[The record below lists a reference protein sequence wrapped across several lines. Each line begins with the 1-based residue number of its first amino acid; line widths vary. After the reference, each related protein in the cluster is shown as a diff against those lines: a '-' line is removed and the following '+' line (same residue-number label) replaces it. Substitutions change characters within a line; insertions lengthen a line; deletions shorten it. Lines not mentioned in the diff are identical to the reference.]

1 MLRVISDEDGT
12 LNPAEDP
19 FDGEIRTLGSDLDVN
34 QAMQQIFND
43 FSKRPSF
50 AKIDTEKYR
59 DVVKIIKGKVGTF
72 YGEINP
78 LFQTVGAFRPHFDSL
93 LPSYTRASVH
103 Y

>member
-59 DVVKIIKGKVGTF
+59 DVVKIIKGRVRSSTAK
-72 YGEINP
+72 
-78 LFQTVGAFRPHFDSL
+78 
-93 LPSYTRASVH
+93 
-103 Y
+103 

>member
-19 FDGEIRTLGSDLDVN
+19 FDGESRTLGSDLDVN

-43 FSKRPSF
+43 FSNRPSF

-59 DVVKIIKGKVGTF
+59 DVVKIIKGK
-72 YGEINP
+72 IK
-78 LFQTVGAFRPHFDSL
+78 
-93 LPSYTRASVH
+93 ASKQNK
-103 Y
+103 

>member
-1 MLRVISDEDGT
+1 MRKPNDKQVSEHKFQKVLRVISDEDGT

-59 DVVKIIKGKVGTF
+59 DVVKIIKGK
-72 YGEINP
+72 IK
-78 LFQTVGAFRPHFDSL
+78 
-93 LPSYTRASVH
+93 ASKQNK
-103 Y
+103 

>member
-1 MLRVISDEDGT
+1 MNYQFVRKPNDKQVSEYKFQKVLRVISDEDGT

-43 FSKRPSF
+43 FSNRPSF

-59 DVVKIIKGKVGTF
+59 DVVKIIKGK
-72 YGEINP
+72 IK
-78 LFQTVGAFRPHFDSL
+78 
-93 LPSYTRASVH
+93 ASKQNK
-103 Y
+103 